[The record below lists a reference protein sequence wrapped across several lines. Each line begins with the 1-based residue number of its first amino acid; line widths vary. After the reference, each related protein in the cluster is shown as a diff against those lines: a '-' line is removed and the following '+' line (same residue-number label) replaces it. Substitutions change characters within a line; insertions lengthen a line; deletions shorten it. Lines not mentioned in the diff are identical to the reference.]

1 MTQGKTKI
9 TPPGD
14 IPEMIRI
21 DNLHFAYADRA
32 PVFDGFNLKVNP
44 GEAWSVIGP
53 SGCGKTTLLY
63 LLAGLR
69 APDRGEIRVGGAP
82 IRQPRPETGLV
93 LQDHGLLPWA
103 TVEKNVRLGLDI
115 RKFYGADGRHAP
127 SDFRIDP
134 RSARKIV
141 QYWLQRMGI
150 ETLKDRHPSQLSGG
164 QRQRTAIARTLA
176 LEPDLLLLDEPFSAL
191 DAPTSEDLQRLI
203 IELHR
208 ESGITLVIV
217 THDIEVAV
225 GMGKKILL
233 LTAERNTAPRVI
245 ENDCAG
251 GAARRHDPMFRDRCE
266 ELRAL
271 LGDLS

>member
-1 MTQGKTKI
+1 
-9 TPPGD
+9 
-14 IPEMIRI
+14 MIRI
-21 DNLHFAYADRA
+21 ENLRFAYTGRA
-32 PVFDGFNLKVNP
+32 PIFDGLGLQVNQ
-44 GEAWSVIGP
+44 GEAWSIIGP

-69 APDRGEIRVGGAP
+69 APDSGEIRVGGEP
-82 IRQPRPETGLV
+82 IHRPRPETGLV

-127 SDFRIDP
+127 AHIRID
-134 RSARKIV
+134 RQHMEEV
-141 QYWLQRMGI
+141 VDYWLRRMGI
-150 ETLKDRHPSQLSGG
+150 EKLRDRHPSQLSGG

-176 LEPDLLLLDEPFSAL
+176 LKPDLLLLDEPFSAL

-203 IELHR
+203 IELLR

-225 GMGKKILL
+225 GMGEKILV
-233 LTAERNTAPRVI
+233 LTADDAAAPRII

-251 GAARRHDPMFRDRCE
+251 GVARGHERSFRDRCD
-266 ELRAL
+266 ELRKI